1 MVPWFLWALCLSIF
15 TVPLIITGI
24 QTPVMFQ
31 VLILKAG
38 EITWLICKVS
48 MDSLSSLS
56 VFLGCHIQLSKIVFI
71 FLSLFW
77 HVPKQIQLVFL
88 RTARSMCTSFV
99 FLCLSL
105 KGILYSCSPDTA
117 KGNWHDLVTENL
129 IIYHIYIYN
138 RSYIIIHIHILYIY
152 IKEVT

>member
-1 MVPWFLWALCLSIF
+1 MVSLSVVF
-15 TVPLIITGI
+15 EHLHSPPNNHLHTDSSDV
-24 QTPVMFQ
+24 Q

-38 EITWLICKVS
+38 EIIWLISKVS
-48 MDSLSSLS
+48 MDSLSSVS
-56 VFLGCHIQLSKIVFI
+56 VFLGCHFQLSKTVFI

-88 RTARSMCTSFV
+88 RTAISICTSFV

-129 IIYHIYIYN
+129 IIYHIYTYNILYEIIYN
-138 RSYIIIHIHILYIY
+138 TYIFI
-152 IKEVT
+152 